1 MDESSFPGACCPNDE
16 EAGFAFSSAPFVSF
30 SDDLQILQGSVEMV
44 GDDTGQPGKLD
55 LFGDTEPLLSAEC
68 NSVCSFTTVATE
80 DLQGKQQS
88 ARTPEIAPVE
98 GTGGDAGMVNL
109 DAALNVAFNSSESAP
124 PQQVWETGIWKY
136 IFGDGDSGLDYSVW
150 GQPLQRPS
158 PALWGLDHEVLEQ
171 DHGESR
177 KRNRLHACNFMDV
190 VSFKPDIPWTE
201 QRDSDLQRGI
211 KLWVAVTSKWDDRCS
226 FMSRLAEMRSDEETF
241 DMFAHVFSGRAP
253 VTIRKRGMAI
263 LKLCDHLEGNQLE
276 AFPMTEITFYR
287 YLCSESAQG
296 APPSRLQGLLQAVAF
311 CRHVLD
317 VTELQIIL
325 NSKRCSGAARETNLK
340 ERKQASPLLVSE
352 LLKLHSIVEE
362 STDAWDAVFAGA
374 ALLCC
379 YCRGRWGD
387 LMRSERAFLDFDED
401 NNPAYVETRTG
412 RHKTMAAQMH
422 RHQFLPMV
430 APIKGVNGKDWATPW
445 MDRRRALGLTL
456 PPSGL
461 IMPAPDKSGDATQRP
476 LESGE
481 CGKWLRRL
489 LDHGAAG
496 ELQDERRISSHS
508 LKCTMLSFAAKRG
521 LSVPDRLML
530 GYHSSQMHMAMVYSR
545 DGAAA
550 SFILLERL
558 IREIAAG
565 KFRPD
570 STRSGRVVD
579 SPIEQSTAQISE
591 VKIETVLSSEE
602 EVAEEHDMSD
612 SSGSTSSSES
622 ASSEILEGH
631 SLNKVF
637 TPPQPPEG
645 YSKWQHSKLKTV
657 HLTEP
662 GYSRVF
668 VCGRTVGTF
677 HHRLEQDP
685 RFDSPICWACF
696 RKAS

>member
-1 MDESSFPGACCPNDE
+1 M
-16 EAGFAFSSAPFVSF
+16 SF
-30 SDDLQILQGSVEMV
+30 SDDLQILHSSVEVV
-44 GDDTGQPGKLD
+44 GDDTGQPGELD
-55 LFGDTEPLLSAEC
+55 LFGNTEPLLSAER
-68 NSVCSFTTVATE
+68 NSVCSFTTVVTE
-80 DLQGKQQS
+80 DLQGNRKSTQ
-88 ARTPEIAPVE
+88 TPEIATVE
-98 GTGGDAGMVNL
+98 GTGGEVGVVNL

-136 IFGDGDSGLDYSVW
+136 IFGDGDCGLDYSVW

-190 VSFKPDIPWTE
+190 VSFKPDIPWTD

-226 FMSRLAEMRSDEETF
+226 FMSKLAEVRSDEETF

-296 APPSRLQGLLQAVAF
+296 APPSRLQGLLQAIAF

-325 NSKRCSGAARETNLK
+325 NSKRCSGAARETNVK

-430 APIKGVNGKDWATPW
+430 APIKGVNDKDWGTPW

-496 ELQDERRISSHS
+496 ESQDERRISSHS

-550 SFILLERL
+550 SLILLERL

-602 EVAEEHDMSD
+602 DVAEEHDMSD
-612 SSGSTSSSES
+612 SSARQVQSRPAVRSWRDTASTRSSLRPSLQRVIRSGS
-622 ASSEILEGH
+622 IP
-631 SLNKVF
+631 N
-637 TPPQPPEG
+637 
-645 YSKWQHSKLKTV
+645 SKQ
-657 HLTEP
+657 
-662 GYSRVF
+662 F
-668 VCGRTVGTF
+668 
-677 HHRLEQDP
+677 
-685 RFDSPICWACF
+685 I
-696 RKAS
+696 

>member
-80 DLQGKQQS
+80 DLQGKRQS

-171 DHGESR
+171 DPGESR

-211 KLWVAVTSKWDDRCS
+211 KLWVAVASKWDDRCS
-226 FMSRLAEMRSDEETF
+226 FMARLAEMRSDEETF

-412 RHKTMAAQMH
+412 RHKTMAAHMH

-550 SFILLERL
+550 SLILLERL